1 MRISIYILMLLLLCN
16 FQKVIGQVNVNFIPE
31 VYGTSING
39 LMNVTIFS
47 TLPRN
52 DVKLNINVSE
62 SKAGKVL
69 TIQTGV
75 FSLIQGTNRI
85 PVNVVRNAR
94 ILLTTNKIADYLRRN
109 AIFPQG
115 FYDYDFEIIAAS
127 SSGEIITDQTFSH
140 DIVPPAP
147 LDLIEPF
154 DHDEICEKRPLLTWQ
169 PSMPAVAGMLYELQ
183 LSEIKENQ
191 NAVEALNYNLP
202 IVNQRGIVANILVYP
217 TVSKELIP
225 GKKYAWQV
233 TAYKDQTVINRSEI
247 WQFTVNCKD
256 SIANVVESEY
266 GYRSIEDLN
275 KGNYYVAEGYVKFA
289 VVNSY
294 QEQKLK
300 YEITCITDV
309 KSKVRSLPRVTLKRG
324 QNKIRLDISRNSS
337 FKDGYSYIMSA
348 HMPNGTVKSLR
359 FIYKDLE

>member
-1 MRISIYILMLLLLCN
+1 MVFLLAN
-16 FQKVIGQVNVNFIPE
+16 FQKVSGQVSINFIPE

-39 LMNVTIFS
+39 LMNVSIFS

-52 DVKLNINVSE
+52 DVKLTISVSE
-62 SKAGKVL
+62 AKAGKVL
-69 TIQTGV
+69 TIQTSA
-75 FSLIQGTNRI
+75 FSLIQGSNRI
-85 PVNVVRNAR
+85 PANVVRNAR
-94 ILLTTNKIADYLRRN
+94 ILLTTNKTADYLRRN

-115 FYDYDFEIIAAS
+115 FYDYDFEIISAS
-127 SSGEIITDQTFSH
+127 SSGEVITDQTFSH

-154 DHDEICEKRPLLTWQ
+154 DQDEICEKRPLLTWQ

-202 IVNQRGIVANILVYP
+202 IINQRGIVANILVYP
-217 TVSKELIP
+217 AVSKELVA

-247 WQFTVNCKD
+247 WQFTINCKD
-256 SIANVVESEY
+256 SIASVIESEY

-275 KGNYYVAEGYVKFA
+275 KGNYYVAEGFVKFA
-289 VVNSY
+289 VVNAY
-294 QEQKLK
+294 EEQKLK
-300 YEITCITDV
+300 YEITCITDA
-309 KSKVRSLPRVTLKRG
+309 KAKVRSLPRVTLKRG
-324 QNKIRLDISRNSS
+324 QNKIKLDISRNGS
-337 FKDGYSYIMSA
+337 FRDGYAYIMKV
-348 HMPNGTVKSLR
+348 HMPNGAVKSLR
-359 FIYKDLE
+359 FIYKDIE